1 MQMKR
6 CRCRDVEKWVIIS
19 MIRCLC
25 YMLVILY
32 IVAYDSRRPVLALQY
47 TLHSIGA
54 IPRYDNHDTD
64 QYNNVIK
71 MFTKRTR
78 NAIAS

>member
-1 MQMKR
+1 MV
-6 CRCRDVEKWVIIS
+6 DIS
-19 MIRCLC
+19 MLAMV
-25 YMLVILY
+25 YASG
-32 IVAYDSRRPVLALQY
+32 IVKYDKRRPVLALQY